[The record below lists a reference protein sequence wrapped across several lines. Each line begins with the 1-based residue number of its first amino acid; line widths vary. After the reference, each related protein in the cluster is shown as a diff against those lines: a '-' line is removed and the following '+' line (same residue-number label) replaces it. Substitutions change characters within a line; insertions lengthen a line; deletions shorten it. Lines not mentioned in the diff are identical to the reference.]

1 MRTSGR
7 LASARQR
14 GLTTGICVDYTLRS
28 GRTDRGAV
36 PVVRTFQMLARTR
49 LAPALPWPLLLASA
63 WLVACTPST
72 PSETPTATPATGE
85 ERAGS
90 GETATPATTGE
101 AGAALAGSAPPV
113 LDPARPCTRDDECRT
128 WQPGDWSAD
137 VECCYA
143 YPCRLDF
150 AAIHVQDWET
160 RRAWQRANPF
170 DCVAHL
176 RETGPCDPRTPRC
189 GLDQTAPAAVCRDGA
204 CALAAP
210 DPWPQIDPQAQICTS
225 NADCVALA
233 TSTLQPQARC
243 CENRP
248 CPGGW
253 TAVSRETMRELQQWQ
268 EHDAT
273 CPEDASC
280 STTPISC
287 APGAVPAVVCTAGF
301 CQVR

>member
-1 MRTSGR
+1 M
-7 LASARQR
+7 
-14 GLTTGICVDYTLRS
+14 
-28 GRTDRGAV
+28 
-36 PVVRTFQMLARTR
+36 FARTV
-49 LAPALPWPLLLASA
+49 PALPWSLLLASA
-63 WLVACTPST
+63 CLVACTPSPPPGASAAD
-72 PSETPTATPATGE
+72 PSVADES
-85 ERAGS
+85 AGS
-90 GETATPATTGE
+90 GELTPAVGTAAAATT
-101 AGAALAGSAPPV
+101 LAGSAPPAM
-113 LDPARPCTRDDECRT
+113 DAARSCTRDDECRA

-150 AAIHVQDWET
+150 AAIHVQDWEV

-176 RETGPCDPRTPRC
+176 RESGPCDPRTPRC

-204 CALAAP
+204 CALAP
-210 DPWPQIDPQAQICTS
+210 PEPWPRIDPQAQICTS

-248 CPGGW
+248 CPGSW

-268 EHDAT
+268 EHDAV
-273 CPEDASC
+273 CPGDAGC
-280 STTPISC
+280 SANQISC
-287 APGAVPAVVCTAGF
+287 APGAVPPVACAAGF
-301 CQVR
+301 CQLR